1 MSSPGP
7 LNTDSDPVANILN
20 FLYNH
25 IEHGQ
30 DWHVRIHWTPGTVA
44 VYDNRVTQ
52 QYVDS

>member
-1 MSSPGP
+1 M
-7 LNTDSDPVANILN
+7 LMDTATILN

-30 DWHVRIHWTPGTVA
+30 DWHIRVHWTPGTVA

-52 QYVDS
+52 Q